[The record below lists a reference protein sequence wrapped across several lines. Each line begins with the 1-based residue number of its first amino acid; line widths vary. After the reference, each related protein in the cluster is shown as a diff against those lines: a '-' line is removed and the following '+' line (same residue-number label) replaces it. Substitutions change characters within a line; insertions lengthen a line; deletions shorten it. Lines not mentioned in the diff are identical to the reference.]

1 MASTWALD
9 KSASQEQL
17 VQGLTRSVYRQD
29 VPSERKIAESL
40 LEFFS
45 STGPLSNAITS
56 VNRSVQNA
64 SNTINGVQLKDQ
76 IDPNVYRSLKYQ
88 YANLYIATG
97 VGSVGGT
104 IDAASESVSNA
115 LNNAS
120 SKINETLKPVSSF
133 IGSTLYTLTGVMKD
147 PLGSVI
153 DLPNTVGAMMDNL
166 NPGLRSKYLAT
177 YKKYNVDKLIEMP
190 GMIFG
195 SAQQLVK
202 SVDNI
207 LKVPIGLIT
216 DVYRGFQ
223 ELIGKISSFIDSV
236 FAGIQKFITN
246 IIDGL
251 FPGLTDF
258 LTTFAGFV
266 QQIGGI
272 ANTFGGLEQVV
283 GFTNQI
289 AGFANQIN
297 GFIQNPL
304 DLAFQYAPPELSQ
317 GLYALQNPASIIN
330 QFLPPELSQYTQ
342 QLNSITGFGFNA
354 NMGYGLQSVLEGLQ
368 GGVLSSILQGFA
380 TQFSI
385 LSPLFTGQSV
395 TPDFFGNETRAVPSN
410 DGTTEYQT
418 DPTSGT
424 VAQVN
429 PPRPNY
435 EEAESKSNTTTR
447 STTTPASES
456 GRGRFNAR
464 GSGGTNSSSRFR
476 LDISDFEAYVVDNQ
490 GNVIRAASQAEI
502 NANRIIDPV

>member
-1 MASTWALD
+1 MAGLWTLSD
-9 KSASQEQL
+9 SSSRDPL
-17 VQGLTRSVYRQD
+17 VQGVARTVYRQN
-29 VPSERKIAESL
+29 VPSEKKIADSL

-45 STGPLSNAITS
+45 TTGPISTAVAS
-56 VNRSVQNA
+56 VDRSVQKA
-64 SNTINGVQLKDQ
+64 SNVINGVQLKEQ
-76 IDPNVYRSLKYQ
+76 IDENVYRSLKYQ

-97 VGSVGGT
+97 VGAAGGA
-104 IDAASESVSNA
+104 IDSASAGVSNA

-133 IGSTLYTLTGVMKD
+133 IGSTLYTLTGLMKD
-147 PLGSVI
+147 PLGSVM
-153 DLPNTVGAMMDNL
+153 DLPNTVGSMMDTL
-166 NPGLRSKYLAT
+166 NPGLRAKFTST
-177 YKKYNVDKLIEMP
+177 YKKHNIEKLTEMP

-216 DVYRGFQ
+216 DVYRGFM
-223 ELIGKISSFIDSV
+223 ELIGKISSFIDSL
-236 FAGIQKFITN
+236 FAQLQKFLTN

-258 LTTFAGFV
+258 LNTFAGFV

-272 ANTFGGLEQVV
+272 ANMFGGLEQVV

-330 QFLPPELSQYTQ
+330 DFLPPELSQYTQ
-342 QLNSITGFGFNA
+342 QLTNITGFGFNG

-395 TPDFFGNETRAVPSN
+395 TPDFFGNETTPIPSN
-410 DGTTEYQT
+410 DQTTEYQT
-418 DPTSGT
+418 DSTSGT
-424 VAQVN
+424 VAQTR
-429 PPRPNY
+429 PPKPNY
-435 EEAESKSNTTTR
+435 GKSKANTPAQSPTVTAALQNPVAFIR
-447 STTTPASES
+447 NTTTPASET

-464 GSGGTNSSSRFR
+464 TSSNS
-476 LDISDFEAYVVDNQ
+476 NT
-490 GNVIRAASQAEI
+490 
-502 NANRIIDPV
+502 

>member
-1 MASTWALD
+1 MASTWALN
-9 KSASQEQL
+9 KQSASREQL
-17 VQGLTRSVYRQD
+17 VQGLSRTVYRQD
-29 VPSERKIAESL
+29 VPSEKKIADSL

-45 STGPLSNAITS
+45 TTGPISTAVAGINK
-56 VNRSVQNA
+56 SVQSA
-64 SNTINGVQLKDQ
+64 SNVINGVQLKDQ

-133 IGSTLYTLTGVMKD
+133 MGSTLYTLTGVMKD

-153 DLPNTVGAMMDNL
+153 DLPNTVGSMMDNL
-166 NPGLRSKYLAT
+166 NPGLKSKYLAT

-223 ELIGKISSFIDSV
+223 ELIGKISSFIDSF
-236 FAGIQKFITN
+236 FASLQKFFTN

-304 DLAFQYAPPELSQ
+304 DLAFQYAPPEISQ

-342 QLNSITGFGFNA
+342 QLNSITGFGFNG

-395 TPDFFGNETRAVPSN
+395 TPDFFGNETKTVPSN

-424 VAQVN
+424 VAQVKT
-429 PPRPNY
+429 PQANY
-435 EEAESKSNTTTR
+435 EEAESK
-447 STTTPASES
+447 TTPASET
-456 GRGRFNAR
+456 GRGRFSAR
-464 GSGGTNSSSRFR
+464 GSGSTNPSSQFR
-476 LDISDFEAYVVDNQ
+476 LDVRDFEAYVVDNQ